1 MYRDQINEE
10 CPGMSLITLFSAPK
24 PFTDPHIGL
33 IQRNAIR
40 SWTCLPDVEVVLL
53 GREAGL
59 EQVAKEMGAI
69 HIPEVEYNERGTPL
83 ISSMLEVTRKNTRSP
98 ILGIVNTDI
107 LFSSDLIEAA
117 RHISGQKDKFVFLSR
132 RWDLEITQPMD
143 FSPGWEEKLK
153 VLAEHK
159 GSLHKPAG
167 SDFFVFP
174 RECYDS
180 IPPFAVG
187 RSGWD
192 NWMIYKARMEK
203 WPVID
208 CTPSV
213 LVVHQTHDYR
223 HLPGGQT
230 HHTTPETDENIRL
243 AGGQSAIRYTIL
255 DSTHEL
261 IQGGLARPAFTR
273 ERLTRRIELI
283 MRNLFFF
290 LPEDQIESIAR
301 PKRWKKRLKKWFKI
315 NP

>member
-1 MYRDQINEE
+1 
-10 CPGMSLITLFSAPK
+10 MSLITLFSAPK
-24 PFTDPHIGL
+24 PFIDPHISL

-40 SWTCLPDVEVVLL
+40 SWTCLPDVLVVLL

-117 RHISGQKDKFVFLSR
+117 RHISGQQDKFVFLSR
-132 RWDLEITQPMD
+132 RWDLDITQPMD
-143 FSPGWEEKLK
+143 FSPGWEHNLK
-153 VLAEHK
+153 VLVEHK
-159 GSLHKPAG
+159 GNLHKPAG

-174 RECYDS
+174 RECYNA

-208 CTPSV
+208 CTPSI
-213 LVVHQTHDYR
+213 LVVHQTHDYS

-261 IQGGLARPAFTR
+261 IQGSLARPAFSW
-273 ERLTRRIELI
+273 ERLTRRIELLL
-283 MRNLFFF
+283 RNLFFF

-315 NP
+315 NS